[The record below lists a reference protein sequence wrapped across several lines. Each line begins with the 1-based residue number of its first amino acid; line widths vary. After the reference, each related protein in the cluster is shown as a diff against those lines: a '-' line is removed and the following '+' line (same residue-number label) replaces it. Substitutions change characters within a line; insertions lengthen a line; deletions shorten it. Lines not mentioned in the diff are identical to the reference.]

1 MRLSDFDYYLPKE
14 LIAQEPMTPRER
26 AKLMVVRRETQDI
39 EHKHIADLPSIIQST
54 DIIVLNNTKVFRA
67 RLHPMV
73 RGKRVE
79 LFLVR
84 PIQQY
89 TSPNQSA
96 WIAIGKPGKV
106 FTQGTTVSIAEDF
119 IGVVQERHDD
129 GSFIVSFQET
139 HDDVILK
146 ANTYGTVPVPPYIK
160 SMPKENDYQTVYA
173 KVTGSVAAPTA
184 GFHLTP
190 TILETLRRNSVTIC
204 ELTLHVGIGTFLP
217 IKTEHIDHH
226 IMHSEWAHIPKE
238 TAETIVKAKQDGR
251 RIIAIGTT
259 TTRALEGA
267 MVATGSN
274 MIEPYTG
281 DVDLFIKPGFSFK
294 IIDGLLTNFH
304 LPKSTLLLL
313 VSAFGGID
321 LIKRAYS
328 EAVRH
333 RYRFYSFGDAMIIL

>member
-1 MRLSDFDYYLPKE
+1 MRLSDFDYHLPKE
-14 LIAQEPMTPRER
+14 LIAQEPMNPREQ
-26 AKLMVVRRETQDI
+26 AKLMVIRRKTQEI
-39 EHKHIADLPSIIQST
+39 EHRHVADLPEIIQAT

-67 RLHPMV
+67 RLHPII
-73 RGKRVE
+73 RDKRVE

-84 PIQQY
+84 PTQKHGS
-89 TSPNQSA
+89 SPKNA
-96 WIAIGKPGKV
+96 WIAIGKPGRIFIKGAIV
-106 FTQGTTVSIAEDF
+106 PIAEDF
-119 IGVVQERHDD
+119 IGEIEERRDD
-129 GSFIVSFQET
+129 GSFIISFQET
-139 HDDVILK
+139 HDEVIRK

-160 SMPKENDYQTVYA
+160 ATPKNDDYQTVYA
-173 KVTGSVAAPTA
+173 KIIGSVAAPTA

-190 TILETLRRNSVTIC
+190 AIFETLQRNGVTIC

-217 IKTEHIDHH
+217 IKTERIDQH

-267 MVATGSN
+267 MMATRST
-274 MIEPYTG
+274 MLKPYTG

-321 LIKRAYS
+321 LIKRAYA

-333 RYRFYSFGDAMIIL
+333 RYRFYSFGDAMIII